1 MLLAQYTKL
10 NQKEKKDEFYF
21 YDKET
26 FLNLHFISF
35 LQIMLE
41 LAGIIILGILA
52 QWVAWK
58 LKIPAILPLILIG
71 LLVGPIAAEFLSED
85 GSKWIEPVWNGEKGL
100 FPGESLYY
108 FVSLAISIILFEGGL
123 TLKRNEIKNVGPVI
137 TKLITI
143 GSAITFFGSGIL
155 AHYIF
160 DLSWDVSFLFAGLII
175 VTGPTVIT
183 PILRNIPLKKD
194 VSTVLKWEGI
204 LIDPIG
210 ALVAVL
216 VFEFISV
223 GGGGGFT
230 KTALIEFGKI
240 LLFGTTFGFTFAH
253 ALTYAVNKKMIPHYL
268 LNVVSLSTVLL
279 VFVESEVF
287 AHESGLLAVVVMGM
301 VLGNGKLKN
310 LKELLYFKESLSV
323 LLISILFILL
333 AANININQLM
343 LLYTWKTAALFA
355 IVVFVIRPLAV
366 FASTMNS
373 KLQFNEKM
381 FISWVGP
388 RGIVAAGIA
397 SLFGSKLLKQG
408 VEGAEYI
415 TPLVFMI
422 VLGTVLL
429 NATTARLF
437 AKMVGVFLKSS
448 NAILFVGASKPSR
461 LIASYLRDKGKR
473 VVLIDSNKTFIE
485 KAMEDDLEA
494 FNVNIY
500 DDDLTD
506 NIELNDVGYLIALT
520 GNDAV
525 NKYALTNFSESLGEH
540 GSYRLASSLE
550 VINATTEERQG
561 FFTPKDDYIN
571 LSEAFREN
579 PTIKEVSINSEAEY
593 NKIFTILA
601 KEEKSIPLFIEKEES
616 LYLIPEF
623 EKLDLEKK
631 DITLSY
637 LGKDVGDDYKIEI
650 EQEEVE
656 IEDEDPL
663 VKTAVKPV
671 GDEKN

>member
-1 MLLAQYTKL
+1 
-10 NQKEKKDEFYF
+10 
-21 YDKET
+21 
-26 FLNLHFISF
+26 
-35 LQIMLE
+35 MLE

-58 LKIPAILPLILIG
+58 FKIPAILPLILIG
-71 LLVGPIAAEFLSED
+71 LLVGPIAAAYLSED
-85 GSKWIEPVWNGEKGL
+85 GSKWIEPIWNGTKGL
-100 FPGESLYY
+100 FPGDGLYY

-123 TLKRNEIKNVGPVI
+123 TLKRSEIKNVGPVI
-137 TKLITI
+137 TKLITL
-143 GSAITFFGSGIL
+143 GSAITFIL
-155 AHYIF
+155 AGLGAHYIF
-160 DLSWDVSFLFAGLII
+160 NLVWEISFLFSGLII

-230 KTALIEFGKI
+230 KTALMEFGKI
-240 LLFGTTFGFTFAH
+240 LLFGTSFGFTFAH
-253 ALTYAVNKKMIPHYL
+253 ALAYAINKKLIPHYL
-268 LNVVSLSTVLL
+268 LNVVALSTVLL

-301 VLGNGKLKN
+301 VLGNSKLKN

-333 AANININQLM
+333 AANINIEDLM
-343 LLYTWKTAALFA
+343 LLYTWKTIALFT

-366 FASTMNS
+366 FSSTFKS
-373 KLQFNEKM
+373 KLKFKEKL

-429 NATTARLF
+429 NATTARMF
-437 AKMVGVFLKSS
+437 AKIVGVFLKTSDS
-448 NAILFVGASKPSR
+448 ILFVGASSPIR
-461 LIASYLRDKGKR
+461 LIAKYLKEKGKR
-473 VVLIDSNKTFIE
+473 VVLIDSNSNFIE
-485 KAMEDDLEA
+485 QAINDDLEA
-494 FNVNIY
+494 LKIDIY

-520 GNDAV
+520 GSDMV
-525 NKYALTNFSESLGEH
+525 NKHAFNNFSKHFGEH
-540 GSYRLASSLE
+540 GSYKIAASKEIIEASSF
-550 VINATTEERQG
+550 ERKS
-561 FFTPKDDYIN
+561 FFTPNDDYIN
-571 LSEAFREN
+571 LSEAYREN
-579 PTIKEVSINSEAEY
+579 PSILEVEIKTEAEY
-593 NKIFTILA
+593 NNILELFSR
-601 KEEKSIPLFIEKEES
+601 EEKSIPLFIENEKGI
-616 LYLIPEF
+616 YLIPEF
-623 EKLDLEKK
+623 EKTAEIKENL
-631 DITLSY
+631 ILSY
-637 LGKDVGDDYKIEI
+637 LGKKLVI
-650 EQEEVE
+650 QE
-656 IEDEDPL
+656 
-663 VKTAVKPV
+663 K
-671 GDEKN
+671 

>member
-1 MLLAQYTKL
+1 M
-10 NQKEKKDEFYF
+10 
-21 YDKET
+21 
-26 FLNLHFISF
+26 I
-35 LQIMLE
+35 E

-58 LKIPAILPLILIG
+58 FKIPAILPLILIG
-71 LLVGPIAAEFLSED
+71 LLVGPIAATYLTED
-85 GSKWIEPVWNGEKGL
+85 GSKWIEPIWNGEKGL
-100 FPGESLYY
+100 FPGDYLYY

-123 TLKRNEIKNVGPVI
+123 TLKRSEIKNLGPVI
-137 TKLITI
+137 TKLITL
-143 GSAITFFGSGIL
+143 GSAITFFGAGIV
-155 AHYIF
+155 AHLIF
-160 DLSWDVSFLFAGLII
+160 DLSWELSFLFSGLII

-183 PILRNIPLKKD
+183 PILRNIPLKRD
-194 VSTVLKWEGI
+194 ISTVLKWEGI

-253 ALTYAVNKKMIPHYL
+253 ALAYAINKKMIPHYL
-268 LNVVSLSTVLL
+268 LNVVSLSAVLL
-279 VFVESEVF
+279 VFVESEIF

-301 VLGNGKLKN
+301 VLGNGKLN
-310 LKELLYFKESLSV
+310 NIKELLYFKESLSV

-333 AANININQLM
+333 AANINMEALM
-343 LLYTWKTAALFA
+343 LLYTWKTAVLFA
-355 IVVFVIRPLAV
+355 IVVFLIRPLAV
-366 FASTMNS
+366 FSSTLNS
-373 KLQFNEKM
+373 KLKLQEKL

-397 SLFGSKLLKQG
+397 SLFGSKLIKQG

-437 AKMVGVFLKSS
+437 AKLVGVFLTKS
-448 NAILFVGASKPSR
+448 NAILLVGASNPSR

-473 VVLIDSNKTFIE
+473 VVLIDSNKNFI
-485 KAMEDDLEA
+485 KQAQDDDLEA
-494 FNVNIY
+494 LNVNIY
-500 DDDLTD
+500 DDELSD
-506 NIELNDVGYLIALT
+506 NIELSDVGYLIAIT

-525 NKYALTNFSESLGEH
+525 NKYALANFSKIFGEH
-540 GSYRLASSLE
+540 GSFRLASSIEIL
-550 VINATTEERQG
+550 NATDEERQK

-579 PTIKEVSINSEAEY
+579 PNIIEVKIKNETEY
-593 NKIFTILA
+593 SNILNLLA
-601 KEEKSIPLFIEKEES
+601 KEEKSIPLFIENTKGI
-616 LYLIPEF
+616 YLISEF
-623 EKLDLEKK
+623 EKEGFEKK
-631 DITLSY
+631 DVVLSY
-637 LGKDVGDDYKIEI
+637 LGKNIGDTYKSNSK
-650 EQEEVE
+650 V
-656 IEDEDPL
+656 
-663 VKTAVKPV
+663 
-671 GDEKN
+671 

>member
-1 MLLAQYTKL
+1 
-10 NQKEKKDEFYF
+10 
-21 YDKET
+21 
-26 FLNLHFISF
+26 
-35 LQIMLE
+35 MLE

-58 LKIPAILPLILIG
+58 FKIPAILPLILIG
-71 LLVGPIAAEFLSED
+71 LIVGPIAAEYLSED
-85 GSKWIEPVWNGEKGL
+85 GTKWIEPIWNGEKGL
-100 FPGESLYY
+100 FPGDYLYY

-137 TKLITI
+137 TKLITL
-143 GSAITFFGSGIL
+143 GSAVTFFGAAII
-155 AHYIF
+155 AHFIF
-160 DLSWDVSFLFAGLII
+160 NLGWEISFLFSGLII

-194 VSTVLKWEGI
+194 ISTVLKWEGI

-223 GGGGGFT
+223 GGEGGFT

-253 ALTYAVNKKMIPHYL
+253 ALAYAINKKLIPHYL
-268 LNVVSLSTVLL
+268 LNVVSLSAVLL
-279 VFVESEVF
+279 VFVESELF

-301 VLGNGKLKN
+301 VLGNGKLN
-310 LKELLYFKESLSV
+310 NIKELLYFKESLSV

-333 AANININQLM
+333 AANIDMDQLL

-355 IVVFVIRPLAV
+355 LVVFIVRPLAV
-366 FASTMNS
+366 FLSTTNS
-373 KLQFNEKM
+373 KLKLNEKL

-437 AKMVGVFLKSS
+437 AKLVGVFLKSS
-448 NAILFVGASKPSR
+448 NAILIVGASNPSR
-461 LIASYLRDKGKR
+461 LIASFLKRKGKR
-473 VVLIDSNKTFIE
+473 VVIIDSNKNFIKQALNE
-485 KAMEDDLEA
+485 DLEA
-494 FNVNIY
+494 LAVNIY
-500 DDDLTD
+500 DDELRD
-506 NIELNDVGYLIALT
+506 NIELNDVGYLIAMT

-525 NKYALTNFSESLGEH
+525 NKYALTNFSTIFGEH
-540 GSYRLASSLE
+540 GAFRLASSLE
-550 VINATTEERQG
+550 VINATAEERQN

-579 PTIKEVSINSEAEY
+579 PTIKEIEINSDEEY
-593 NKIFTILA
+593 NNILELLA
-601 KEEKSIPLFIEKEES
+601 KEEKSIPLFIEKDKGI
-616 LYLIPEF
+616 YLIAEF
-623 EKLDLEKK
+623 EKEDIEKK
-631 DITLSY
+631 GLTFSY
-637 LGKDVGDDYKIEI
+637 LGKDIGDSYK
-650 EQEEVE
+650 
-656 IEDEDPL
+656 
-663 VKTAVKPV
+663 VKA
-671 GDEKN
+671 EA

>member
-1 MLLAQYTKL
+1 
-10 NQKEKKDEFYF
+10 
-21 YDKET
+21 
-26 FLNLHFISF
+26 
-35 LQIMLE
+35 MLE

-58 LKIPAILPLILIG
+58 FKIPAILPLILIG
-71 LLVGPIAAEFLSED
+71 LLVGPIAAAYLSED
-85 GSKWIEPVWNGEKGL
+85 GTKWIEPIWNGTKGL
-100 FPGESLYY
+100 FPGDGLYY

-123 TLKRNEIKNVGPVI
+123 TLKRSEIKNVGPVI
-137 TKLITI
+137 TKLITL
-143 GSAITFFGSGIL
+143 GSAITFFGAGIV

-160 DLSWDVSFLFAGLII
+160 NLGWEISFLFSGLII

-194 VSTVLKWEGI
+194 ISTVLKWEGI

-230 KTALIEFGKI
+230 KTALMEFGKI
-240 LLFGTTFGFTFAH
+240 LLFGTSFGFTFAH
-253 ALTYAVNKKMIPHYL
+253 ALAYAMNKKLIPHYL

-279 VFVESEVF
+279 VFVESELF

-310 LKELLYFKESLSV
+310 LKELLYFKESLSI

-333 AANININQLM
+333 AANINIEDLL
-343 LLYTWKTAALFA
+343 LLYTWKTAVLFA
-355 IVVFVIRPLAV
+355 VVVFIIRPLAV
-366 FASTMNS
+366 FASTYNS
-373 KLQFNEKM
+373 KLKLNEKL

-437 AKMVGVFLKSS
+437 AKMVGVFLKTSDS
-448 NAILFVGASKPSR
+448 ILFVGASNPTR
-461 LIASYLRDKGKR
+461 LIAKYLKNKGKR
-473 VVLIDSNKTFIE
+473 VILIDSNANFIE
-485 KAMEDDLEA
+485 QATNDGLEA
-494 FNVNIY
+494 LKVDIY
-500 DDDLTD
+500 DDDLTN
-506 NIELNDVGYLIALT
+506 NIELNDVGYLIAIT
-520 GNDAV
+520 GSDMVNKFAV
-525 NKYALTNFSESLGEH
+525 NSFSKAFGEH
-540 GSYRLASSLE
+540 GTYKLASSNE
-550 VINATTEERQG
+550 IKEATVIERAN
-561 FFTPKDDYIN
+561 FFTPNDDYIN

-579 PTIKEVSINSEAEY
+579 PSILEVDIESETQY
-593 NKIFTILA
+593 KHILEILS
-601 KEEKSIPLFIEKEES
+601 KEEKSIPLFIEKGAGI
-616 LYLIPEF
+616 YLIPEF
-623 EKLDLEKK
+623 EKTGEAKEGL
-631 DITLSY
+631 TLSY
-637 LGKDVGDDYKIEI
+637 LGKKLVI
-650 EQEEVE
+650 QE
-656 IEDEDPL
+656 
-663 VKTAVKPV
+663 K
-671 GDEKN
+671 